1 MFNLRLGVS
10 RIKDKKREHIPKKKL
25 LIEKIVNNK
34 NFAVLDVLLKRLLKI
49 LKGYWTDTY
58 LQMIILNAKNFWKF
72 DLKTCHL
79 KTYKKN
85 SLLQGKKKVRNLRK
99 MNKVQFQN

>member
-72 DLKTCHL
+72 DLKTSQE
-79 KTYKKN
+79 N
-85 SLLQGKKKVRNLRK
+85 SHLQGKKKVRNLRK